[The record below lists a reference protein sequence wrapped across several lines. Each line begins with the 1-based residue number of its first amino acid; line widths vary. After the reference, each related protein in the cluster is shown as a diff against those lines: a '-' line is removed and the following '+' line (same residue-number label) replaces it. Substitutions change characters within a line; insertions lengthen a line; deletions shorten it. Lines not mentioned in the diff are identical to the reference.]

1 MTQIEKAYAIT
12 DAKIGFVS
20 LVDKAANK
28 KTFLI
33 KKADDG
39 SATFTTYGR
48 ILKTDTENH
57 FVNGIVYEPMVE
69 DSQGN
74 YMTETEITKAAHWF
88 MKNGGDVDLQHCFKK
103 CEGAEVVESYIA
115 KCDMEIEGQEV
126 KKGTW
131 LMTMEITDAN
141 VWKSIQKGEITGFSM
156 GGAGVYSEE
165 DVDLSSIEKSEEPRG
180 LLKKLAKALG
190 FDVVEKGAVK
200 DYYNRGV
207 KETNFRE
214 AWYALDNILHQKPDG
229 GYGLTDDVSAVRE
242 ALTDFNDVVTQVLTS
257 DDSIIKALQGEDRQK
272 NGKIKPGSEE
282 ESDGQET
289 DSGKKKD
296 NDIKKAGKSLSSKNL
311 NAIKGIYDTLGDF
324 LSEFDEGEPEE
335 TVNSTVK
342 KEDADM
348 TNEEVQK
355 LVSEEVAKAM
365 EPITKQVEA
374 IAKGNDADGTE
385 GSGTET
391 PPLEEATAESV
402 AKMVGEEVA
411 KAMQPMM
418 KALEPVMKSR
428 ALPGNLNDAEGTVEK
443 QEDHYLHGIV

>member
-57 FVNGIVYEPMVE
+57 FVTGIVYEPMVE

-74 YMTETEITKAAHWF
+74 YMTETDITKAAHWF